1 MKRNRFTVAALAL
14 ALVATAGVSAYAV
27 TPTLAAPLSLE
38 LGEAFEITEIAEEAL
53 VIGENVIKFDISEVT
68 PLPLEL
74 GKAFEIT
81 EIAED
86 ALVIGENV
94 IKLDISEVTPI
105 SLEFG
110 ELPDIL
116 KNVQFLRRITV
127 EK

>member
-38 LGEAFEITEIAEEAL
+38 LGE
-53 VIGENVIKFDISEVT
+53 
-68 PLPLEL
+68 
-74 GKAFEIT
+74 AFEIT